1 MNWRKTLIFAGLYL
15 TGSKIP
21 KYLKEIEDLQYK
33 TQDEI
38 RRYQEEKLKKL
49 LSHAYENVPY
59 YNKVLRES
67 EAVIDGNVNLDN
79 FSEIPILTKD
89 IIRKEGK
96 NLYSRDYKSRKNYEN
111 TSGGSTGEPVKFI
124 QDKEYDEWNTATK
137 IYYNWMLGKDIG
149 EKEIKFWGSERDIIE
164 GNLTVKDR
172 AINYLYN
179 RKFFNSY
186 NLNEE
191 NINKLIELHNSFK
204 PFCYWSYT
212 DAAFEFSKVV
222 IDRNIKLYPPKFI
235 ITTINPLYDDARRSI
250 EKAFECPVYDQY
262 GSREVGSIA
271 CQCNEKKELH
281 TFPWYNFVE
290 ILDKWD
296 REVKAGEEGRIIV
309 TNLRNYSMPLI
320 RYDIGDVA
328 ISAGYS
334 ECNCGRNF
342 FSLEK
347 ILGRTLGYF
356 KKRDGSL
363 IHSHFIVQRL
373 FFKKWIKRFQIVQ
386 DGFEH
391 IVIRIEKS
399 GEPSRKELEDIIYKT
414 KILMGK
420 DCKVEFEF
428 VNEIE
433 PSKSGKYLYTVCE
446 VKDE

>member
-1 MNWRKTLIFAGLYL
+1 MNWRKPLIFGLLHL
-15 TGSKIP
+15 TGSRIP
-21 KYLKEIEDLQYK
+21 KYRKEIEELQYK
-33 TQDEI
+33 PQDEI
-38 RRYQEEKLKKL
+38 RRYQENKLKQL
-49 LSHAYENVPY
+49 LLHACENVPY

-67 EAVIDGNVNLDN
+67 EVVTDGNVNLAN
-79 FSEIPILTKD
+79 FSRIPILTKE
-89 IIRKEGK
+89 IIRKEGE
-96 NLYSRDYKSRKNYEN
+96 NLYSKDYKSRKSYEN

-124 QDKEYDEWNTATK
+124 QDKEYFEWNVATK
-137 IYYNWMLGKDIG
+137 IYYNRVLGKDIG
-149 EKEIKFWGSERDIIE
+149 EKELKFWGSERDIIE

-172 AINYLYN
+172 IINYLYN

-191 NINKLIELHNSFK
+191 NITKLINIHNNLK
-204 PFCYWSYT
+204 PSCYWSYE
-212 DAAFEFSKVV
+212 DAAFEFSKIVN
-222 IDRNIKLYPPKFI
+222 DREIKLYPPKFI
-235 ITTINPLYDDARRSI
+235 ITTINPLNDVARKSI
-250 EKAFECPVYDQY
+250 EKAFGCPVYDQY

-271 CQCNEKKELH
+271 CQCKEKKAQH
-281 TFPWYNFVE
+281 TFPWYNFIE
-290 ILDKWD
+290 ILDENGE
-296 REVKAGEEGRIIV
+296 EVKAGKEGRVVV

-334 ECNCGRNF
+334 RCECGRNF

-363 IHSHFIVQRL
+363 VHSHYIVQRM
-373 FFKKWIKRFQIVQ
+373 FFKSWIKRFQIVQ
-386 DGFEH
+386 DDFEH
-391 IVIRIEKS
+391 VIIRIEKE
-399 GEPSRKELEDIIYKT
+399 GEPNKEDLEDIINKT
-414 KILMGK
+414 KILMGQ

-428 VNEIE
+428 VDEIK